1 MKGDLQDHDH
11 PEQSPSFSRCHHHGP
26 STPWL
31 PLQMPVVLLFFCKA
45 HGKVAKQQ
53 RPVKLETPRD
63 TNGDIFLVLNAPT
76 QMICSWGRE
85 DKPLSRTAT
94 IIAFS
99 LFLFFF
105 LFLIKPRGKHQTNK
119 LADNTAICSAKEM
132 ALAPGSGDHVL
143 NHAEDQS
150 ILFYF

>member
-1 MKGDLQDHDH
+1 MSSSWAKYSLASPPNACCSSFFLQSPRKSGKAAASSETGNSAGHQRGHFPGAQCTHTNDLQLGQGRQTTLPD
-11 PEQSPSFSRCHHHGP
+11 CNHHC
-26 STPWL
+26 
-31 PLQMPVVLLFFCKA
+31 FFF
-45 HGKVAKQQ
+45 
-53 RPVKLETPRD
+53 
-63 TNGDIFLVLNAPT
+63 I
-76 QMICSWGRE
+76 S
-85 DKPLSRTAT
+85 
-94 IIAFS
+94 
-99 LFLFFF
+99 FFF